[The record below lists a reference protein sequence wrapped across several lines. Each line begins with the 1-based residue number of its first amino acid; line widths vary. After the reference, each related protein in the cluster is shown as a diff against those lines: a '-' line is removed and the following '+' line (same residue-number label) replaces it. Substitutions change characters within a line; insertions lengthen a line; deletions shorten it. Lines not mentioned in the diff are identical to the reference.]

1 MFKKLRNK
9 LMWINVGI
17 TTVVLLAV
25 FSTIYIIYT
34 QSANKRPPVPVGNMT
49 IYSDDVNNFIEIT
62 MQNEK
67 QTAARELLIMLIVSG
82 VVIEVAVAVVSYFLA
97 EEAIKP
103 VKDAYEKQKVFIAN
117 ASHEIKTPLAAIAA
131 NLEAAEIRDNHFI
144 DNVVM
149 ETEKLARLNGELL
162 TLARTDLSN
171 EVKLEEVDLKRRVER
186 EVEILKPRM
195 AGKEF
200 DVRMDVGDKVKIN
213 IADYLQ
219 ILRIL
224 MDNAVKYSDKKI
236 TLTVGEH
243 EMMVENDG
251 AVINK
256 KDLPHVF
263 ERFYQ
268 ADKSAEGVGLG
279 LSITKSLA
287 ERNSWSLVAESNS
300 KRTSFILKY

>member
-34 QSANKRPPVPVGNMT
+34 QSASKRPPVPVGNMT

-67 QTAARELLIMLIVSG
+67 QTAARELLIMLVVSG

-103 VKDAYEKQKVFIAN
+103 VKESYEAQKVFIAN

-131 NLEAAEIRDNHFI
+131 NLEAADIQDNHFI
-144 DNVVM
+144 DNVTM

-171 EVKLEEVDLKRRVER
+171 EVKVEEVDLKKCVER
-186 EVEILKPRM
+186 ELRTLSPRM
-195 AGKEF
+195 EGKDF
-200 DVRMDVGDKVKIN
+200 VQKIDLKDSFKIN
-213 IADYLQ
+213 KADYLQ
-219 ILRIL
+219 ILGVL
-224 MDNAVKYSDKKI
+224 MDNAIKYSI
-236 TLTVGEH
+236 
-243 EMMVENDG
+243 
-251 AVINK
+251 
-256 KDLPHVF
+256 
-263 ERFYQ
+263 
-268 ADKSAEGVGLG
+268 
-279 LSITKSLA
+279 
-287 ERNSWSLVAESNS
+287 
-300 KRTSFILKY
+300 